1 MKFLFA
7 LFLSGGGVKRYFA
20 TCSCLRMANEQ
31 KQNVVQPQQR
41 QEYDGDTRTDQS
53 KSAAFLSM
61 TRRDL
66 IVASMAG
73 LTAEAAW
80 RQAVDTA
87 AQAASSDMILPKEA
101 LQQLKSGRAVVIPN
115 WLSLD
120 HVKELRA
127 DCSDCFEKGHF
138 SNFVYSKDNSK
149 GSENHDPAFMPSFF
163 PRQANK
169 DGPFVDSQIGNLQAR
184 LEMKARMAQVK
195 AALSKEFA
203 SDRPT
208 LANDIAQ
215 THELEYIR
223 YDAGGFLKRHV
234 DERHLELKRPG
245 GARLPLKPNA
255 TRRSITWLVY
265 LNENDWEASSDGG
278 QLRVYERQEASAGD
292 VGAQGRDLQIG
303 WLHNDAGGDEP
314 VFLDAVAP
322 NGDGILVDKE
332 TCKLYTTSSNDRR
345 RYLSEKPFVNAA
357 LYLAGGEKLMMDDA
371 ADAKRFRFILA
382 PKSIMSS
389 FMADD
394 STTATTTTTIPGE
407 RVRDIVPAA
416 GTLVMFDSVS
426 LPHQVL
432 QTNRE
437 RFGVQGWFH
446 ETLYPF
452 VEGGTA

>member
-7 LFLSGGGVKRYFA
+7 LFLSGGGVRRDSS
-20 TCSCLRMANEQ
+20 TCCCLRMDAHKNIE
-31 KQNVVQPQQR
+31 QPQHYDDDTDLA
-41 QEYDGDTRTDQS
+41 QES
-53 KSAAFLSM
+53 KSNAEFLSM

-115 WLSLD
+115 WLSPD
-120 HVKELRA
+120 HVNELRA

-149 GSENHDPAFMPSFF
+149 GGENHDPAFMPSFF

-184 LEMKARMAQVK
+184 LEIKALMAEVK

-322 NGDGILVDKE
+322 NGDGALVDKE
-332 TCKLYTTSSNDRR
+332 TCKLYTTTSSGSDRR

-371 ADAKRFRFILA
+371 ADTKRFRFILA

-389 FMADD
+389 FMADGSD
-394 STTATTTTTIPGE
+394 STTTTTPGE

-452 VEGGTA
+452 VEGGTTA